1 LVLILTIILLVCPQQ
16 APMGYRHAVPAARD
30 DGATEATWPDAA
42 FVVTCWRVQDQKDAP
57 NHSAGEASPGLFT
70 PDILLASQ
78 QPVGGPPISPSR
90 RLLGAVLERALLD
103 ATGRPARQS
112 ERDDALA
119 WFSADD
125 EAPFSFRWIS
135 FHLGIE
141 PDWLRSRLDDL
152 RRRSL
157 DQPPAATP
165 CAALAPDAK
174 DQRAA

>member
-1 LVLILTIILLVCPQQ
+1 
-16 APMGYRHAVPAARD
+16 MGYRHAVPAARD
-30 DGATEATWPDAA
+30 DSAAEVTWPDPA
-42 FVVTCWRVQDQKDAP
+42 FVVTSGVVQPPKDHP

-78 QPVGGPPISPSR
+78 QLVGGPPNSPSR

-119 WFSADD
+119 WFRADD
-125 EAPFSFRWIS
+125 ESPFSFRWIS

-141 PDWLRSRLDDL
+141 PEWLRSRLDDL
-152 RRRSL
+152 SQRSL
-157 DQPPAATP
+157 GQPPAAAP
-165 CAALAPDAK
+165 CAGLAPDAK